1 MYIHAYI
8 HTNTCAIIM
17 YMYMCI
23 DVIHV
28 PFCRVFKQTLRSAGS
43 TLTTRHVED
52 VSLGVLFLFE
62 AAKKTDKAF
71 KSAPQSTAH
80 AIRSAQDDIS
90 KITGHL
96 LAKHVT
102 TVSAGRDAPAFVNQT
117 QIGWQKLSNTS
128 WLQDRLAAS
137 VCEEEVEADTVND
150 VLDLDYELSTVV

>member
-1 MYIHAYI
+1 MYI
-8 HTNTCAIIM
+8 
-17 YMYMCI
+17 
-23 DVIHV
+23 

-80 AIRSAQDDIS
+80 TVRSAQDDIS
-90 KITGHL
+90 NMAGHL
-96 LAKHVT
+96 LAKQVT
-102 TVSAGRDAPAFVNQT
+102 TVSAGRDTPAFANQT

-128 WLQDRLAAS
+128 WLQDRLS
-137 VCEEEVEADTVND
+137 VSVYEEEVEADTVNG
-150 VLDLDYELSTVV
+150 VLDLDYELSTVI